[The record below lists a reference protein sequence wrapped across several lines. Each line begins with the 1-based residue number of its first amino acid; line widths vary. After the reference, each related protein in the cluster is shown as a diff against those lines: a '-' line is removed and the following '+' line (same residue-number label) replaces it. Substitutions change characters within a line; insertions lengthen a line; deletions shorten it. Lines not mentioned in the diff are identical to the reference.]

1 MKKLITLLLVL
12 TGMVCTASASKTISL
27 NPGNWTNDGWCALWV
42 WNSSSEGHWENL
54 SDYTATNGVY
64 SISVTDDMTTW
75 FLIRGA
81 GSEPGWTTEW
91 NRSGNLSIE
100 GDDFLYTFDEIKN
113 DVTIGNGI
121 TKTEIFHFCS
131 ILGDFTGGWDIAD
144 AVDMTQSTE
153 DASVYTLVVEKEVTA
168 GTKYYRL
175 EANHKTGVCSI
186 DTKNYT
192 FNESGKFELTFT
204 ANVSTRDL
212 TLSAKRILEIGTSKL
227 ITFSSADAYNF
238 TGTGATAYV
247 VSSLSASAATLTV
260 LNDVPK
266 ETGVIVS
273 AASAGKYYI
282 PFGGAT
288 VLPDGVTNKL
298 HEAHAG
304 CNVTDSWKCYVLYTD
319 GYFHPANDGAIPA
332 GRAYLLASD
341 VEGAGFNPNA
351 QGARLSLVF
360 AEDATAV
367 ESVKTI
373 NKQDNAFYNLAGQR
387 IAQPTK
393 GLYIVNGKK
402 VIIK

>member
-12 TGMVCTASASKTISL
+12 TGMVCTVSASKTLKVMQSGWDVAGAWVAVWAWEKGQD
-27 NPGNWTNDGWCALWV
+27 GNWVSLG
-42 WNSSSEGHWENL
+42 
-54 SDYTATNGVY
+54 TATDGVY
-64 SISVTDDMTTW
+64 SVEVDDAVDGW
-75 FLIRGA
+75 KLVRGHDDIN
-81 GSEPGWTTEW
+81 WDNVW
-91 NRSGNLSIE
+91 NQSNDQDYS
-100 GDDFLYTFDEIKN
+100 DDF
-113 DVTIGNGI
+113 
-121 TKTEIFHFCS
+121 IFSFSSISGDPSDKIVIFKSCS

-153 DASVYTLVVEKEVTA
+153 DASVYTLVVEEEVTA
-168 GTKYYRL
+168 GKKYYKL
-175 EANHKTGVCSI
+175 EANHKTGVYSLG
-186 DTKNYT
+186 TKDYT

-204 ANVSTRDL
+204 ANVSTHDL

-304 CNVTDSWKCYVLYTD
+304 CDVTDSWKCYVLYTD
-319 GYFHPANDGAIPA
+319 GYFHPANNGTIPA

-341 VEGAGFNPNA
+341 VEDAGFNPNV

-360 AEDATAV
+360 DEDATAV